1 MRFLLEL
8 RTRGD
13 LLFLSLYGKQVKRND
28 FTCAICLIISF
39 NYSTTGIVTLK

>member
-8 RTRGD
+8 RTRGGP
-13 LLFLSLYGKQVKRND
+13 LFQSIYSKRVNRKD

>member
-8 RTRGD
+8 RTRRGP
-13 LLFLSLYGKQVKRND
+13 LFQSIYGKRVNRKD

-39 NYSTTGIVTLK
+39 NYPTTGIVTLK